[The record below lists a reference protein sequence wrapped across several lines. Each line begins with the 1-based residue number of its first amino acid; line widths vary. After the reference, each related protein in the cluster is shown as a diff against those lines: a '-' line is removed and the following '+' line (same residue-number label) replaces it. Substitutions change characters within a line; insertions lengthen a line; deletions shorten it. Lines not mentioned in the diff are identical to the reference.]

1 MTQGEWSVRNNSQG
15 CLLASMCTYTHILQL
30 YTHTYIHT
38 YIHTHTHTYIHTYIH
53 AYRYIINTLYNMHV
67 YKFFTNNISITVD
80 RKIYKYTDT

>member
-1 MTQGEWSVRNNSQG
+1 MYILYKYTAYNINYMCVRV
-15 CLLASMCTYTHILQL
+15 
-30 YTHTYIHT
+30 
-38 YIHTHTHTYIHTYIH
+38 YIH